1 MDLTW
6 TLYPIGKS
14 VERKWG
20 KLTPSTLT
28 FESQYFCAGITLIS
42 GKMFTRIADFAH
54 WYVGVKL
61 SWLARLFSCRTEY
74 LFEKISVAREYA
86 QATNQ

>member
-1 MDLTW
+1 MLT
-6 TLYPIGKS
+6 G
-14 VERKWG
+14 
-20 KLTPSTLT
+20 
-28 FESQYFCAGITLIS
+28 
-42 GKMFTRIADFAH
+42 IADFAH
-54 WYVGVKL
+54 WYVVVKL